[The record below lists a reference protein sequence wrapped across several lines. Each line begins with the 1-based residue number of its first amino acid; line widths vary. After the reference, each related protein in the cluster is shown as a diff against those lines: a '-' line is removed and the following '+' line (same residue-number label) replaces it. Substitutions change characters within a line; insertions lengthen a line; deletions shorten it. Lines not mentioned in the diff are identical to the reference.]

1 MFAQVCILNG
11 EAGDSDV
18 NNPTLCGA
26 VSITQDMSYALRLDP
41 WVTIQHCPCPGL
53 EMGEHIQ
60 RGQDCHLGIWKIILS
75 YCDIFVYKVTIHTPT
90 TQAVSSRWIK
100 NCSIILLLYFGE
112 LKNRKETSLTQGHT
126 VSRMKTL
133 HFVISLL
140 AKVPLT
146 HFSPSPEPSL
156 RLCSEHGRGNLRP
169 WGCLVLCSLS
179 KLIRLREPLR
189 LNEGRA
195 ELCRFGMTPVQSILH
210 SPCKLLKKD
219 KAQQPQDTK
228 KNSIIYWDFLKTHG
242 ELGQAKDMST
252 AFLMSS
258 M

>member
-18 NNPTLCGA
+18 SNPTLCGA

-41 WVTIQHCPCPGL
+41 LTKPKERKKKKTIQHCPCPGL
-53 EMGEHIQ
+53 EMGEHTP

-90 TQAVSSRWIK
+90 QAISSRWIK
-100 NCSIILLLYFGE
+100 NCNVILLLYFGE

-140 AKVPLT
+140 AKLPLK

-156 RLCSEHGRGNLRP
+156 KFCLEHGRGDLRP
-169 WGCLVLCSLS
+169 WGCLALCSLS
-179 KLIRLREPLR
+179 KLIKLREPLR
-189 LNEGRA
+189 LSEGRA

-210 SPCKLLKKD
+210 SPCKLLKK
-219 KAQQPQDTK
+219 TK
-228 KNSIIYWDFLKTHG
+228 PNNPRTPKSI
-242 ELGQAKDMST
+242 Q
-252 AFLMSS
+252 
-258 M
+258 

>member
-140 AKVPLT
+140 AKLPLK

-169 WGCLVLCSLS
+169 WVKEVSFLFFSSPKYSRRMILQF
-179 KLIRLREPLR
+179 LI
-189 LNEGRA
+189 
-195 ELCRFGMTPVQSILH
+195 H
-210 SPCKLLKKD
+210 LL
-219 KAQQPQDTK
+219 
-228 KNSIIYWDFLKTHG
+228 
-242 ELGQAKDMST
+242 ET
-252 AFLMSS
+252 ACVVGVWIVTL
-258 M
+258 